1 MIDLMG
7 FSNVSI
13 FQRFP
18 SINVMMQ
25 SKGKGC
31 VSIALILTLTITTA
45 LQRDAKNVISDITLF
60 YMIPLLAI
68 QELKSPISWK
78 PSGSWKKS
86 LQLFLSL
93 LSVLGLKTCMS
104 LGRNR
109 EAKKERKHHCFQI
122 YVGVRTYAHE
132 EFDLWLCK
140 VMFLLS

>member
-25 SKGKGC
+25 SKGKDC

-93 LSVLGLKTCMS
+93 LSVLGLKHTT
-104 LGRNR
+104 
-109 EAKKERKHHCFQI
+109 KKIPSGMKMVVSKCPYLARIHLPPLVIQGLK
-122 YVGVRTYAHE
+122 
-132 EFDLWLCK
+132 L
-140 VMFLLS
+140 